1 MLNRTDIVSAEIIDA
16 ATLQSFTEDVVLFK
30 HSTRCSISTMAFE
43 RLQRGGLTQPF
54 YFLDLLKHRDLSNII
69 AEKFAVHHESPQLLL
84 IRKGE
89 CIFEASHLEIS
100 VTSVNEAAAEM

>member
-16 ATLQSFTEDVVLFK
+16 AIQHSFTDDVVIFK
-30 HSTRCSISTMAFE
+30 HSTRCSISSMALD
-43 RLQRGGLTQPF
+43 RLIRGGLKQNF
-54 YFLDLLKHRDLSNII
+54 YFLDLLQHRDLSQRI
-69 AEKFAVHHESPQLLL
+69 AEIFSVHHESPQLLL

-100 VTSVNEAAAEM
+100 VDAVNEAAAG